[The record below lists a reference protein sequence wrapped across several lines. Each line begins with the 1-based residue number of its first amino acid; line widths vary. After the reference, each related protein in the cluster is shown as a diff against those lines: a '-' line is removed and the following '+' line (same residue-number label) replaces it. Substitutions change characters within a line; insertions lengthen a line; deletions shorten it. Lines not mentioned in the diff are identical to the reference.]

1 MAFDGICFFAFTIW
15 HNICSTIFNYSNMLY
30 LGRYLHQYERFV
42 AATGLDCITLPF
54 QLVQL
59 NNVMASVNTQLWDL
73 HRRAVCRIEKT
84 SKQSFLQAIQLHWKS
99 FWTLKSISHHRLPQS
114 SVESRIICVTMP
126 EVPKAS
132 LGPCPLA
139 PHLNEDP
146 NSAETPEQDAFSPT
160 NEDVVSVQ
168 SNHLKSIPFYS
179 RSHWIYYLQ

>member
-1 MAFDGICFFAFTIW
+1 
-15 HNICSTIFNYSNMLY
+15 MLY
-30 LGRYLHQYERFV
+30 LGSFLHQYERFV
-42 AATGLDCITLPF
+42 AATGLDCITFPF

-73 HRRAVCRIEKT
+73 HRRAVCINRGKLPSNHF
-84 SKQSFLQAIQLHWKS
+84 SKQSNCTENHFENWNRFRTIV
-99 FWTLKSISHHRLPQS
+99 QS

-146 NSAETPEQDAFSPT
+146 NSAETPEQDAFSPM

-168 SNHLKSIPFYS
+168 SNHLKSFPFYS